1 MTVFVYAVYEVV
13 VVVVVASSV
22 EFRLDSYDNVKSNK

>member
-1 MTVFVYAVYEVV
+1 

-22 EFRLDSYDNVKSNK
+22 EVGAIVNLVTGTVVVILLSYSSKC